1 MNGIASVFLGPLQG
15 LLSTF
20 QSERHYKD
28 DKKDE
33 ALNAIHKALLETK
46 KYIELSNG
54 VEDREKEYELAQLWA
69 GASVKSRHANQEL
82 MERLRDKS
90 KYWADTI
97 EWSREEVLEKK
108 IDFESI
114 EKQINELLNGS

>member
-1 MNGIASVFLGPLQG
+1 MNGIASIFLGPLQG
-15 LLSTF
+15 LLNTF

-33 ALNAIHKALLETK
+33 ALHAIHTALLETK

-54 VEDREKEYELAQLWA
+54 VENREKEYELAQLWA
-69 GASVKSRHANQEL
+69 DASVKSRYASEEL

-97 EWSREEVLEKK
+97 EWSRDEIIEKN

-114 EKQINELLNGS
+114 EKQLDELLSGS